1 MLNKLLRLRRLRND
15 AQAVRRGP
23 EAAGRHF
30 AQRAAHRLVRRIFR

>member
-30 AQRAAHRLVRRIFR
+30 AQRAVHRLVRRIFR